1 MNTFLKNGTLMGA
14 LAALMLGTTGC
25 AEFYK
30 KTYDWSD
37 AKGTEFT
44 KALAEEYYNFGQSE
58 ENVMFDDLDA
68 AYFMKKAVKVQ
79 DGCAVMPEHLD
90 GWNLPNHT
98 VPELQAAR
106 DRLIHAMQHG
116 AQTIAPQMTAK
127 AQVNF
132 DCWVEQQEENWQKDD
147 IKACRD
153 TFYTSM
159 DAVEHMVFGMLQAP
173 PAHVV
178 QFATGSAD
186 IDAHNM
192 MIIKEAV
199 IFAASTEHGRRVHL
213 IGRTDAAGSDASNKL
228 LALKRAKAVK
238 EAMLLHG
245 VPEGMIT
252 LEAAGERPGG
262 KQRDEDQRRVDIL
275 FLEYK

>member
-1 MNTFLKNGTLMGA
+1 MNTILKNGTIVGA

-44 KALAEEYYNFGQSE
+44 KALADEYYHFASSEEY
-58 ENVMFDDLDA
+58 VMFDDLDA

-79 DGCAVMPEHLD
+79 DGCPVMPEHLD

-127 AQVNF
+127 AQANF
-132 DCWVEQQEENWQKDD
+132 DCWVEQQEENWQAED

-153 TFYTSM
+153 TFYVSM
-159 DAVEHMVFGMLQAP
+159 DAVEKMVFGVLQAP
-173 PAHVV
+173 PAHVI

-186 IDAHNM
+186 IDAKNM
-192 MIIKEAV
+192 AIIDEAV
-199 IFAASTEHGRRVHL
+199 VFASSTEFGRRVHL
-213 IGRTDAAGSDASNKL
+213 IGRTDAAGAEGMNKALSNK
-228 LALKRAKAVK
+228 RAQAVK
-238 EAMLLHG
+238 DALVMRG
-245 VPEGMIT
+245 VPASIVTM
-252 LEAAGERPGG
+252 EAAGEMSG
-262 KQRDEDQRRVDIL
+262 KQNDEDHRRVDIL
-275 FLEYK
+275 YLEYN